1 MRIVFLY
8 VIVPA
13 AAAFLVQTILC
24 HKVKK
29 GILRHGAL
37 IFTIIPVVV
46 AGILLFTQC
55 GGMFGGLGAVAA
67 ALWLI
72 NACCTVLGYGIAW
85 LVYFITEK
93 EKNRKKKDGGGL

>member
-1 MRIVFLY
+1 MRIVLLY

-29 GILRHGAL
+29 GILRHGGL

-46 AGILLFTQC
+46 AGILLFIQC

-85 LVYFITEK
+85 FVHFIMEK
-93 EKNRKKKDGGGL
+93 GKNRKKKDGGGL